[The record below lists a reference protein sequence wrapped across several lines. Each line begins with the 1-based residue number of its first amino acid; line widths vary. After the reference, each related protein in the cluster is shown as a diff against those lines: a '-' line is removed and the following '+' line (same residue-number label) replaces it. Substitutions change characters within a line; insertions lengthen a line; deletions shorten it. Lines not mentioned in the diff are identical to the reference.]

1 MKSIV
6 LDSFAVIAYLEN
18 EPGYETVAEI
28 FDECVAKNSEA
39 SMCIINWGEV
49 IYHTLR
55 VGGEKAARLAEDGMA
70 TLPIQLV
77 EANIELTHQAAILK
91 ASNKMSYADCFAAAL
106 AMKKKGE
113 LVTGDSEFKQVEKSV
128 KIRWMK

>member
-113 LVTGDSEFKQVEKSV
+113 LVTGDSEFKQVEKSI